1 MPVYIETGGSADVA
15 GVYLWID
22 VGSRDEAPG
31 MEGAA
36 HFVEHLVFKGTAS
49 HGVGDVARAVEGAG
63 GELNAWTSFDETV
76 FHASGPASS
85 APGFIEVLAEMAR
98 TARMDPMELERE
110 RLVVIEEIRS
120 RDDDPEML
128 AGEALYGIAFG
139 EHPYGRPIIGF
150 ERTVKSMARADLRA
164 FYETMYVPSN
174 ACLAVVG
181 PVDVDRVIAAATRAL
196 SSGGPRPTRR
206 ARPCIEL
213 RPDARRINLR
223 KPFSATRVEVGW
235 RTPGH
240 ESPRTPALDA
250 VAMLLGGGSS
260 APLDARLRRELGL
273 CLGASASLEP
283 EADAGMFVVSM
294 DVQPGRVSESLEALR
309 DVIGD
314 VQRGV
319 DRAELARVKAQIL
332 ADRVYGREGVDGRA
346 HQIVFHDRRFGDLDA
361 MRRYDAAVAG
371 LDPEIVRGEAGRLD
385 LDQACVV
392 VMEPRTARSRTAA
405 RHAPAPDSAARQR
418 SAGDSP
424 ASVRAPARPG
434 PRDFTLDNG
443 LRVVLWPDSSE
454 LVGVRVV
461 GIGGQLVA
469 RKGSAGRVA
478 AWSRM
483 VTRGTESC
491 PGTDFAG
498 RVESLAGGIGAFV
511 GRSSQGLRA
520 DFLSEHAREALLL
533 TCDVLLRPAFDAAEL
548 ESVRGEMLEELAQ
561 SDDEAADRV
570 AETLWATC
578 FAGHPWSVRA
588 SGAPGTIRGIQ
599 VGQLRADH
607 LRWGCGRNLVVAMTG
622 AFDPDMAERV
632 LRHQLSRLRPGAP
645 ILPQQTAPWA
655 PPGTRQRVRRRAG
668 WEQTHI
674 AAVWPGLGARHPDAP
689 ALELMSVA
697 LGSQGGRLFDE
708 VREKRGLAYGVG
720 CSVQDGV
727 VPGVFAASLA
737 TDPAKADE
745 AERALFDCVMGA
757 RETLTDAEIESA
769 RVQVLGAIDSD
780 RQFAG
785 SRASALAFQ
794 FAYDIAVSQEDR
806 QVAALDPFGWAR
818 RRFELVTKEDV
829 RRVARAVL
837 SGPALVVR
845 VDPKQDR
852 G

>member
-1 MPVYIETGGSADVA
+1 MPVYIEPGGSADVA

-36 HFVEHLVFKGTAS
+36 HFVEHLVFKGTSS

-76 FHASGPASS
+76 FHASGPASA

-98 TARMDPMELERE
+98 TARMDPVELERE

-139 EHPYGRPIIGF
+139 DHPYGRPIIGL
-150 ERTVKSMARADLRA
+150 ESTVKSMARADLRA
-164 FYETMYVPSN
+164 FYETMYAPSN

-196 SSGGPRPTRR
+196 SNGAPRPTRR
-206 ARPCIEL
+206 ARPPIDL
-213 RPDARRINLR
+213 RPDARKTTLR

-250 VAMLLGGGSS
+250 LAMLLGGGSS

-283 EADAGMFVVSM
+283 EADAGMFVISM
-294 DVQPGRVSESLEALR
+294 DVQPGRVGESMAALR
-309 DVIGD
+309 DVIGG
-314 VQRGV
+314 VQRSV

-371 LDPEIVRGEAGRLD
+371 LDPETVRAEAARLD
-385 LDQACVV
+385 VDAACVV
-392 VMEPRTARSRTAA
+392 VLEPKTARSRAPTP
-405 RHAPAPDSAARQR
+405 HA
-418 SAGDSP
+418 SP
-424 ASVRAPARPG
+424 ARTPVRPG
-434 PRDFTLDNG
+434 PRNFTLDNG
-443 LRVVLWPDSSE
+443 LRVLLWPDASE

-461 GIGGQLVA
+461 GIGGHLLA
-469 RKGSAGRVA
+469 RKGSAGRVG

-483 VTRGTESC
+483 VARGTDGC
-491 PGTDFAG
+491 PATDFAG
-498 RVESLAGGIGAFV
+498 RVESLAGGMGAFV

-520 DFLSEHAREALLL
+520 DFLAEHAREALLL
-533 TCDVLLRPAFDAAEL
+533 TCDLLLRPAFDAAEL
-548 ESVRGEMLEELAQ
+548 EAVRAEMLEELAQ
-561 SDDEAADRV
+561 CDDEAADRV

-578 FAGHPWSVRA
+578 FPGHPWSVRA
-588 SGAPGTIRGIQ
+588 SGSPGTIRGLQ

-607 LRWGCGRNLVVAMTG
+607 LQWGCGRNLVVAMTG
-622 AFDPDMAERV
+622 DFDPDMAERV

-645 ILPQQTAPWA
+645 ISPSQTKPWA
-655 PPGTRQRVRRRAG
+655 APGTRHRVRRHAG

-674 AAVWPGLGARHPDAP
+674 AAVWPGLGVRHPDAP

-720 CSVQDGV
+720 CSVQDGI

-757 RETLTDAEIESA
+757 RETLDDVEIESA

-794 FAYDIAVSQEDR
+794 LAYDIAVSEEDQEIS
-806 QVAALDPFGWAR
+806 ALDPFGWAR
-818 RRFELVTKEDV
+818 RRFERVSKEDV
-829 RRVARAVL
+829 RRVAGTVL
-837 SGPALVVR
+837 AGPALVVR
-845 VDPKQDR
+845 VDPKQER